1 MRLQWT
7 FAGTS
12 RLAPWQ
18 PERCQYKWRMLG
30 ITVRSCSSRKHIRT
44 SLFNM
49 FVNNIVKISSIAKC
63 VMYKDNTS
71 IFSSGDNCEDSAKNV
86 NATLAHLGTSAKQSR
101 LKTNTEKTTLFYFAS
116 LTVQEH

>member
-1 MRLQWT
+1 
-7 FAGTS
+7 
-12 RLAPWQ
+12 
-18 PERCQYKWRMLG
+18 
-30 ITVRSCSSRKHIRT
+30 
-44 SLFNM
+44 M